1 VALGTL
7 GPMKV
12 LERMSRPF
20 LLLVAALLL
29 AGVLLTA
36 FNLLLLG
43 WSVYALGHIGAIGAF
58 LLVGLSYR
66 SRMDAW
72 AWAGLAV
79 LIAGLVLALPQ
90 IASIWPE
97 YSRTP
102 TGRDMLLPGSQPPL
116 GIVAQLVTSIG
127 LAFYGL
133 AARGARALPPGV
145 GWAFVA
151 AALIGLLADFGVI
164 SPLAWA
170 PAMLL
175 VALGLLAIGTGL
187 TMPARAADSQPSAEP
202 LT

>member
-1 VALGTL
+1 
-7 GPMKV
+7 MRV
-12 LERMSRPF
+12 LEGLSRPF

-43 WSVYALGHIGAIGAF
+43 WSVYALGHIGGICAF
-58 LLVGLSYR
+58 LLVGLAYR

-72 AWAGLAV
+72 VWAGLGV

-90 IASIWPE
+90 VAAIWLE

-102 TGRDMLLPGSQPPL
+102 MGRDMLLPAFQPPL
-116 GIVAQLVTSIG
+116 GIVAQVLTWIG

-133 AARGARALPPGV
+133 AGRGARALPPGV
-145 GWAFVA
+145 GWVFVA
-151 AALIGLLADFGVI
+151 AAVIGLLADFRVI
-164 SPLAWA
+164 SPLAWV

-187 TMPARAADSQPSAEP
+187 TLPARPGDSQPSPEP